1 MTDILRE
8 RDWGTALCVIKITTL
23 VVTGI
28 YTGNFVIAFRENR
41 REKRTEITFTSGDE
55 NFHDV
60 RVELAL
66 TTFPFTGMEEEP
78 GIDPGPSLSHH
89 LSHAVTVAPPAFR
102 IVIRIL
108 D

>member
-1 MTDILRE
+1 MTNILRE
-8 RDWGTALCVIKITTL
+8 REWGMALCVIKITTF

-28 YTGNFVIAFRENR
+28 HPGNFVIAFRENR
-41 REKRTEITFTSGDE
+41 RKKRTEITFTSGDE

-60 RVELAL
+60 RMELAL
-66 TTFPFTGMEEEP
+66 TTFPFAGMKEQL

-89 LSHAVTVAPPAFR
+89 LSHAVTVAPPAFG